1 VFLRELAEPRVR
13 VSLRSKGCVNV
24 AAIAERLDGGGHEN
38 AAGCTLDGPLAR
50 AKRQIVEELRATLE
64 CSR

>member
-1 VFLRELAEPRVR
+1 
-13 VSLRSKGCVNV
+13 
-24 AAIAERLDGGGHEN
+24 
-38 AAGCTLDGPLAR
+38 LDGPLAR